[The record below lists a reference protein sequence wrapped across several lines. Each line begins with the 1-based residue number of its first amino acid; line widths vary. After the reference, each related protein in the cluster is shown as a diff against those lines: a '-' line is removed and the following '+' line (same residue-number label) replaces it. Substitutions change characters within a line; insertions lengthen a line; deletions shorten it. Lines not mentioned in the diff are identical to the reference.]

1 MPTNVLLDE
10 LYDPLMDELWGSLL
24 DDTELTLAD
33 ILTEIHGKEI
43 GLDDS
48 RALVIRSGIV
58 RSEDGSP
65 VSFPDGI
72 TTLGGGEPVD
82 PGNGGTGLSS
92 YASGDLLYASSGST
106 LARLAIGAAEGY
118 VLSRSSSSLPAW
130 EPPRIVVNSQSVS
143 YTLVISDGG
152 KVIYHPA
159 SDNNA
164 RIWTIPS
171 NASVAFPVGSTLTF
185 INLAA
190 ANVTISITDDTMTF
204 LPSGGTGS
212 RTLGQYGIA
221 TAIKLASTV
230 WVVSGNAG
238 LT

>member
-1 MPTNVLLDE
+1 M
-10 LYDPLMDELWGSLL
+10 
-24 DDTELTLAD
+24 AD
-33 ILTEIHGKEI
+33 ILTELHGKDI
-43 GLDDS
+43 GLDDD
-48 RALVIRSGIV
+48 RALIIRSGII
-58 RSEDGSP
+58 RTPDGSP

-72 TTLGGGEPVD
+72 TEAGGGQPIDTE
-82 PGNGGTGLSS
+82 NGGTGLSS
-92 YASGDLLYASSGST
+92 YATGDLVYASSGST

-118 VLSRSSSSLPAW
+118 ILSRSASALPAW

-171 NASVAFPVGSTLTF
+171 NASVAYPVGSTLTF

-190 ANVTISITDDTMTF
+190 ANVTISITSDTLTF

-221 TAIKLASTV
+221 TAIKLAATQ

>member
-1 MPTNVLLDE
+1 MT
-10 LYDPLMDELWGSLL
+10 
-24 DDTELTLAD
+24 D
-33 ILTEIHGKEI
+33 ILTEIHGKEL
-43 GLDDS
+43 GLDDD
-48 RALVIRSGIV
+48 RALVVRSGII
-58 RSEDGSP
+58 RTQDGSP

-72 TTLGGGEPVD
+72 TELGGGQPVN
-82 PGNGGTGLSS
+82 PGNGGTGLDT
-92 YASGDLLYASSGST
+92 YAAGDLIYATSGST

-118 VLSRSSSSLPAW
+118 ILTRSASALPAW
-130 EPPRIVVNSQSVS
+130 EPPRIVVNSQSVA

-152 KVIYHPA
+152 KLIYHPA